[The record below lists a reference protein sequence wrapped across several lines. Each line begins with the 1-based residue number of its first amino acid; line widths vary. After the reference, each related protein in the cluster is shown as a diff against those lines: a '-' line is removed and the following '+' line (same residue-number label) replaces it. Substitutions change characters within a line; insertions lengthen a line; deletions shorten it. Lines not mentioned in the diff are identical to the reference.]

1 MKRSGRPRPLQ
12 TLKNPTPTCRIHIGG
27 RKGKNLMLNLLKAP
41 GRLAGTLFA
50 AGLVAFA
57 QGQMPQP
64 GAINYTEGQVSV
76 DGQAIRGA
84 RNTALQPG
92 QILQTQD
99 GKAEMLLTPGVF
111 LRLNNHSQARLVSA
125 SITDT
130 RVELLQGEAMVE
142 AAQVEPANNLTI
154 ADAGYTTQIDKR
166 GIYEFNA
173 DAPKVM
179 VYDGEVTVTANERS
193 VNVKKGHELALVAT
207 NDKLKTQSFDTNNV
221 DSLYSWSRLRSQ
233 YMAEANM
240 SSAQTIVVTHPSWFY
255 GTGWYWNPY
264 YSSWAFVPGGGYFYS
279 PFGFGFY
286 SPAYWGVYGPGIIA
300 RGYWG
305 GYGVAGFRGAAF
317 SPMVMRGGFGG
328 GARFGGRR

>member
-1 MKRSGRPRPLQ
+1 
-12 TLKNPTPTCRIHIGG
+12 
-27 RKGKNLMLNLLKAP
+27 MLNLLKASS
-41 GRLAGTLFA
+41 RLAGTLFA
-50 AGLVAFA
+50 AGLVAMA
-57 QGQMPQP
+57 QGGMPQP
-64 GAINYTEGQVSV
+64 GAINYTEGQVSIN
-76 DGQAIRGA
+76 GQAIRGA

-111 LRLNNHSQARLVSA
+111 LRLNNHSQARLASS

-154 ADAGYTTQIDKR
+154 ADAGYITQIDKR

-173 DAPKVM
+173 DTPKIM
-179 VYDGEVTVTANERS
+179 VYDGEATVRNGDRN

-207 NDKLKTQSFDTNNV
+207 NEKLKTQSFDANNNV
-221 DSLYSWSRLRSQ
+221 DSLYSWSRLRSE

-240 SSAQTIVVTHPSWFY
+240 SSAQTILVSNPSWFY

-264 YSSWAFVPGGGYFYS
+264 FSSWAFVPGGGYFYS

-286 SPAYWGVYGPGIIA
+286 SPAYWGVYGRGIIA
-300 RGYWG
+300 G
-305 GYGVAGFRGAAF
+305 GYGGGGYYGGFRSGFAAA
-317 SPMVMRGGFGG
+317 PMVMRGGFGG
-328 GARFGGRR
+328 GAHFGGGRR

>member
-1 MKRSGRPRPLQ
+1 
-12 TLKNPTPTCRIHIGG
+12 
-27 RKGKNLMLNLLKAP
+27 MLNLLKASS
-41 GRLAGTLFA
+41 RLAGTLFA
-50 AGLVAFA
+50 AGLVAMA
-57 QGQMPQP
+57 QGGMPQP
-64 GAINYTEGQVSV
+64 GAINYTEGQVSIN
-76 DGQAIRGA
+76 GQAIHGA

-111 LRLNNHSQARLVSA
+111 LRLNNHSQARLASS

-154 ADAGYTTQIDKR
+154 ADAGYITQIDKR

-173 DAPKVM
+173 DTPKVM
-179 VYDGEVTVTANERS
+179 VYDGEVTVHNGDRN

-207 NDKLKTQSFDTNNV
+207 NEKLKTQGFDANNV
-221 DSLYSWSRLRSQ
+221 DSLYSWSRLRSE

-240 SSAQTIVVTHPSWFY
+240 SSAQTILVSNPSWFY

-264 YSSWAFVPGGGYFYS
+264 FSSWAFVPGGGYFYS

-286 SPAYWGVYGPGIIA
+286 SPAYWGVYGRGIIA
-300 RGYWG
+300 RGYYGG
-305 GYGVAGFRGAAF
+305 GYYGGFRPGFAAA
-317 SPMVMRGGFGG
+317 PMVMRGGGFGG
-328 GARFGGRR
+328 GAHFGGGRR

>member
-1 MKRSGRPRPLQ
+1 M
-12 TLKNPTPTCRIHIGG
+12 
-27 RKGKNLMLNLLKAP
+27 MNLLKASS
-41 GRLAGTLFA
+41 RLAGTLFA

-57 QGQMPQP
+57 QGGMAQP
-64 GAINYTEGQVSV
+64 GTLNYTEGQVSISGEAV
-76 DGQAIRGA
+76 RGA
-84 RNTALQPG
+84 RNTAVQPG

-130 RVELLQGEAMVE
+130 RIELLQGEAMVE

-154 ADAGYTTQIDKR
+154 ADAGYITQIDKR

-173 DAPKVM
+173 DQPKVA
-179 VYDGEVTVTANERS
+179 VYDGEATISADGRS
-193 VNVKKGHELALVAT
+193 VNVKKGHQVALIAQ
-207 NDKLKTQSFDTNNV
+207 NEKLKTQSFDVNNP
-221 DSLYSWSRLRSQ
+221 DQLYSWSRLRSE

-240 SSAQTIVVTHPSWFY
+240 SSAQTILVSNPSWFY

-286 SPAYWGVYGPGIIA
+286 SPAYWGVYG
-300 RGYWG
+300 RGLIGG
-305 GYGVAGFRGAAF
+305 GYYGGYAYRPGVAAV
-317 SPMVMRGGFGG
+317 S
-328 GARFGGRR
+328 

>member
-1 MKRSGRPRPLQ
+1 MR
-12 TLKNPTPTCRIHIGG
+12 
-27 RKGKNLMLNLLKAP
+27 NLLKAST
-41 GRLAGTLFA
+41 RLAGTLFA
-50 AGLVAFA
+50 AGLVAAA
-57 QGQMPQP
+57 QGGIPQP
-64 GAINYTEGQVSV
+64 GAINYTEGQVSIN
-76 DGQAIRGA
+76 GQAIRGA

-111 LRLNNHSQARLVSA
+111 LRLNNHSQARLASS

-154 ADAGYTTQIDKR
+154 ADAGYITQIDKR

-173 DAPKVM
+173 DTPKIM
-179 VYDGEVTVTANERS
+179 VYEGEATVHNGDQN
-193 VNVKKGHELALVAT
+193 VNVKKGHELAFTAQ
-207 NDKLKTQSFDTNNV
+207 NEKLKTQSFDTNTV

-305 GYGVAGFRGAAF
+305 GGYYGGFRSGFAAA
-317 SPMVMRGGFGG
+317 PMVMRGGFGG
-328 GARFGGRR
+328 GAHFGGRR